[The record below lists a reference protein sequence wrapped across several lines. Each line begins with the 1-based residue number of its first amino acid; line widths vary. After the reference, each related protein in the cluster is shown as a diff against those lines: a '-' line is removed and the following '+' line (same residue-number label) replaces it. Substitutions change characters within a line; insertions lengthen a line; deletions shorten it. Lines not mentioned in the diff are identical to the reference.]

1 VFFSSVYFMLIAII
15 LVFIFGYMFIALES
29 VTEINKSG
37 IAILMAVV
45 TWTLF
50 AVGIAEPEELTHILE
65 RNLGEAGTTIFFLMG
80 AMAIVELVD
89 TYGGFNF
96 VKRIMNTSSKRSL
109 FWRMTIMTAIMSAIL
124 DNLTTTIVMLMI
136 LSKIVTNK
144 KDLLTYSSMIVI
156 AANAGGAF
164 SPIGDVTTIML
175 WNGKMITALGVMS
188 KVFLPS
194 VASIIVPGL
203 ILQYRLKGQMDIIAP
218 STLKPVKVQGE
229 IRRRDRVEVFIV
241 GVGGLCCVPL
251 FHSLTGLPPFVGILL
266 VLALLWILTDI
277 IHKYVKKSSANVA
290 SILSKIDME
299 TILFFLGILLTVSV
313 LSETGLLTGMGN
325 WLQAHLSN
333 DYLQTGII
341 GVLSS
346 IVDNVPLVA
355 AAMKMYPIADPA
367 MVASTPALAG
377 MVQDGVFWQLL
388 AYCAGTGG
396 SLLIIGSA
404 AGVIAMGL
412 QHIEFGWYL
421 KNISWVALLG
431 YLAGIAVYALEV
443 IIGL

>member
-1 VFFSSVYFMLIAII
+1 
-15 LVFIFGYMFIALES
+15 
-29 VTEINKSG
+29 
-37 IAILMAVV
+37 
-45 TWTLF
+45 
-50 AVGIAEPEELTHILE
+50 
-65 RNLGEAGTTIFFLMG
+65 
-80 AMAIVELVD
+80 
-89 TYGGFNF
+89 
-96 VKRIMNTSSKRSL
+96 
-109 FWRMTIMTAIMSAIL
+109 MTALMSAIL

-136 LSKIVTNK
+136 LSKIVTDK
-144 KDLLTYSSMIVI
+144 KDLLTYASMIVI

-175 WNGKMITALGVMS
+175 WNGGMLSAAGVIA
-188 KVFLPS
+188 KVLLPS

-203 ILQYRLKGQMDIIAP
+203 ILQYRLKGSMEKISDHA
-218 STLKPVKVQGE
+218 LKPVKVQGE
-229 IRRRDRVEVFIV
+229 IRRRDRAEVFIV

-290 SILSKIDME
+290 SVLGKIDME

-313 LSETGLLTGMGN
+313 LSETGVLSNIGVWMQG
-325 WLQAHLSN
+325 HLSN
-333 DYLQTGII
+333 EYLQTGII

-367 MVASTPALAG
+367 LVASTPALAG
-377 MVQDGVFWQLL
+377 MVQDGTFWQLL

-404 AGVIAMGL
+404 AGVIAMGI
-412 QHIEFGWYL
+412 QHISFGWYL
-421 KNISWVALLG
+421 KNITWIAFLG
-431 YLAGIAVYALEV
+431 YIAGIAVYALEMM
-443 IIGL
+443 IGL